1 MVRTDRPA
9 LCTKVGKGKVVVYE
23 QLDGIR
29 GTRPASN
36 GNSEDRDK
44 RREQNSWIKKRRPL
58 GMGGMIVKY
67 PNYSEN
73 KRLIAPL
80 SRYIFSISIS
90 LAFPNQSK
98 CLLIL
103 Q

>member
-1 MVRTDRPA
+1 MEGQIDQRCVQRWERERI
-9 LCTKVGKGKVVVYE
+9 VYE

-44 RREQNSWIKKRRPL
+44 RREQNSWIKRGGTL
-58 GMGGMIVKY
+58 GMGGTIVKY

-73 KRLIAPL
+73 KRLIAL
-80 SRYIFSISIS
+80 QSRYIFRI
-90 LAFPNQSK
+90 FD
-98 CLLIL
+98 
-103 Q
+103 